1 MNLIGKRI
9 IDLRNDKDINQT
21 QFADCIKINRSV
33 LNRIELGT
41 RSIRDDELSTIANF
55 FNVSTDYLLGRTNIA
70 EPIDSYIK
78 KSNQMTAQIGGSLQL
93 TDEERAMI
101 EKYRQLPDKAKG
113 KIEERIDMEVELQK
127 EKTPPEA
134 KRA

>member
-1 MNLIGKRI
+1 MINTRLIEVREKKQ
-9 IDLRNDKDINQT
+9 LRQVEAAKLLSISPVT
-21 QFADCIKINRSV
+21 YNRYEKGEREPDHS
-33 LNRIELGT
+33 T
-41 RSIRDDELSTIANF
+41 LSKLAKF
-55 FNVSTDYLLGRTNIA
+55 FNVSTDYLLGRTDIA

-78 KSNQMTAQIGGSLQL
+78 KYNQMPAQAGGSLQL

-113 KIEERIDMEVELQK
+113 KIEERIDMEMELQK

>member
-1 MNLIGKRI
+1 MKSTAKILKLLRENRGLSQNDIAKLFNIDRTTYLKYEQTGKVPTE
-9 IDLRNDKDINQT
+9 K
-21 QFADCIKINRSV
+21 IKA
-33 LNRIELGT
+33 L
-41 RSIRDDELSTIANF
+41 ANF
-55 FNVSTDYLLGRTNIA
+55 FNVSTDYLLGRTDIA

-78 KSNQMTAQIGGSLQL
+78 KYNQMPAQAGGSLQL

-113 KIEERIDMEVELQK
+113 KIEERIDMEMELQK